1 MAEQRDTEHLT
12 GPYDEPTAALVPLA
26 PTQRRMWVSEQ
37 LRPGRIE
44 YNVVDLWVIEGPLD
58 MPALEAAVSDVL
70 QRHEALRTT
79 FHLIDGEPMQRIHP
93 VSAVGLEVFPGTLDE
108 TAAHERTES
117 IARTSFDLASAPLVR
132 WTVLRTG
139 ADTHLLQLV
148 AHHLVVDG
156 WSLEIL
162 LSDLSSCYDA
172 RVRGAV
178 PTLPAVPTPYRTY
191 ASRRVDPTV
200 LEAQTTFWKQ
210 LLRDLPQPP
219 MLPPADRDAPT
230 GAVRESLPVETELVR
245 RINEI
250 ARSERVTASA
260 VWLACFAVV
269 LGRWGGTRDVVMGTP
284 LSGRTGADLL
294 QTVGFFISTAVL
306 RLRMSE
312 ADSGRDLLKRAHDI
326 LIGAQL
332 HQDVPFDKVVAAVRP
347 ARDENPAAPFS
358 AWFNVLSYPTH
369 SLRLGTATARRLP
382 APVSGVPFGLSL
394 YVDQRDEN
402 AVRLDLVHDTSFLDG
417 LYARALLAQMLAV
430 ARTFADDVSV
440 RVDALDLDEGRQ
452 RAVEV
457 PASVPVRDGVLDRI
471 RRHPSA
477 RPAVTD
483 HEGAWTYAELLAASD
498 AVARR
503 LREAGLEPGDLVEIT
518 EAPGRHLT
526 SAVLGV
532 WESGGVF
539 LVMDPNHPAQWRARL
554 RDRAQPR
561 FALRH
566 TGDGVVVEEPGP
578 GARAPHHRVGGGASP
593 AKGRPLYL
601 LPTSGTTRQPRLVL
615 GAERPLLAYLEWWSS
630 RYRIGPWDRFCALSG
645 PSHDPHLRDM
655 LLPLWNGGTLTV
667 PPPGHRID
675 PVRAAHW
682 LAAHRTSVVHST
694 PMVGRLIAQAA
705 RREGVVLDHV
715 RLVCFGGDV
724 LAYET
729 VAAWR
734 AVAPAAR
741 IVSVYGT
748 TETPQA
754 ASCHDL
760 PPGEPGRGRRES
772 SLGHGAV
779 EARLDVVNAGGIPAA
794 CGELGE
800 IVVRSPL
807 LTMGYLDDEAATALV
822 YASDHGDGSGR
833 TVFRTGDIG
842 RRLADGSV
850 AFVGRAATLV
860 KSRGHRVSP
869 AHLVAELRALPGV
882 EDAAVVL
889 RAGGTADPRLVA
901 YVVPEDDSLLDPRD
915 VLRQLAT
922 ILPSGYLPDDVSLL
936 TSLPLTPNG
945 KLDTGLLTD
954 LAARS
959 GLTGT
964 GAGSG
969 RTVAPVTTM
978 PSSPEP
984 RRGVLQQTVE
994 SVWQEV
1000 LSCPSV
1006 GMDDNFFDLGGTSSM
1021 AVQLRIRLEEELG
1034 RQLPPLLVFQSS
1046 TVRRMTDQ
1054 LSGALATSGERPS
1067 TPSARHASARDLR
1080 RAARA
1085 AISSEGGNR

>member
-1 MAEQRDTEHLT
+1 MAEQQVTEHLT
-12 GPYDEPTAALVPLA
+12 GPYDEPAAAALVPLA

-37 LRPGRIE
+37 LRPGRTE
-44 YNVVDLWVIEGPLD
+44 YNVVDLWAIDGPLD
-58 MPALEAAVSDVL
+58 MTALEAAVSDVL

-79 FHLIDGEPMQRIHP
+79 FHLIDGEPMQRIHA
-93 VSAVGLEVFPGTLDE
+93 VSAVGLEVIPGALDE
-108 TAAHERTES
+108 TATRERAES
-117 IARTSFDLASAPLVR
+117 IARTPFDLASAPLVR
-132 WTVLRTG
+132 WTVLRNG
-139 ADTHLLQLV
+139 ANTHLLQLV

-162 LSDLSSCYDA
+162 LSDLSSFYDA
-172 RVRGAV
+172 RLRGAV

-191 ASRRVDPTV
+191 ASRRVDPMV

-219 MLPPADRDAPT
+219 TLPPADRGAPT
-230 GAVRESLPVETELVR
+230 GAVRESLPVDTELVR
-245 RINEI
+245 RIKEL
-250 ARSERVTASA
+250 ARTERVTASA

-306 RLRMSE
+306 RLRIPE
-312 ADSGRDLLKRAHDI
+312 ADSGRDLLKRAHDM

-332 HQDVPFDKVVAAVRP
+332 HQDVPFEDVVAAVRP
-347 ARDENPAAPFS
+347 ARDEDPAAPFS

-382 APVSGVPFGLSL
+382 APVPGVPFGLSL
-394 YVDQRDEN
+394 YVDQRDED
-402 AVRLDLVHDTSFLDG
+402 AVRLDLVHDTAFLEG
-417 LYARALLAQMLAV
+417 PYARALLAQMLAV

-440 RVDALDLDEGRQ
+440 HVDALDLDEGRQ
-452 RAVEV
+452 RAVEG

-471 RRHPSA
+471 RRHPPA
-477 RPAVTD
+477 HPAVTD
-483 HEGAWTYAELLAASD
+483 HEGAWTYAELLSASD
-498 AVARR
+498 TVARR
-503 LREAGLEPGDLVEIT
+503 LREVGLEPGDLVEIT

-539 LVMDPNHPAQWRARL
+539 LVMDPNHPAPWRARL

-566 TGDGVVVEEPGP
+566 TGDGVVVEELRP

-615 GAERPLLAYLEWWSS
+615 GAERPLLAYLEWWSA
-630 RYRIGPWDRFCALSG
+630 RYRIGPRDRFCALSG

-675 PVRAAHW
+675 PGRAAQW

-705 RREGVVLDHV
+705 RRGGVVLDHV
-715 RLVCFGGDV
+715 RLVCFGGD
-724 LAYET
+724 LLTDET
-729 VAAWR
+729 VDAWR

-760 PPGEPGRGRRES
+760 PPGEPGRDRRES

-779 EARLDVVNAGGIPAA
+779 EARLDVVTAGGILAA

-860 KSRGHRVSP
+860 KSRGHRVST

-882 EDAAVVL
+882 ADAAVVL
-889 RAGGTADPRLVA
+889 PYGGTAGPRLVA
-901 YVVPEDDSLLDPRD
+901 YVVPEDDSPLDPQD

-922 ILPSGYLPDDVSLL
+922 ILPSGYLPDDVCLL

-945 KLDTGLLTD
+945 KLDSGRLTD
-954 LAARS
+954 LAARPD
-959 GLTGT
+959 LTGT
-964 GAGSG
+964 GSGSG
-969 RTVAPVTTM
+969 RTAAPVTPM
-978 PSSPEP
+978 PSAEP
-984 RRGVLQQTVE
+984 RRGVLQRTVE

-1000 LSCPSV
+1000 LSRPSV

-1021 AVQLRIRLEEELG
+1021 AVRLRIRLEEELG

-1046 TVRRMTDQ
+1046 TVRRMTDH
-1054 LSGALATSGERPS
+1054 LSGAPAGPGERPFAL
-1067 TPSARHASARDLR
+1067 PARHVSARELR

-1085 AISSEGGNR
+1085 AIHSEGDNR